1 MKLWADEEI
10 SDEVI
15 GGLQLRYPNAN
26 VREQLS
32 LMALWLAKN
41 PSRRPKRVMRFV
53 ETWLTR
59 ASPKLKA
66 VPKIIPAWWQSD
78 EGTMAQARLLG
89 LEAKR
94 GEEMRQFRE
103 RVMRVMKEAA

>member
-15 GGLQLRYPNAN
+15 SGLQLRYPNAN

-53 ETWLTR
+53 ETWLKR
-59 ASPKLKA
+59 SQPKLKA

-78 EGTMAQARLLG
+78 SGTMQQAALLG
-89 LEAKR
+89 VKPKP

-103 RVMRVMKEAA
+103 RVMRAMKEAA